1 MPEPADHAEKR
12 GKIETLLRQIPGFR
26 GYLEKED
33 RRQSDQLQRQWLADR
48 LQRSKR
54 SMDTLARSLAEAGEI
69 DALPE
74 LDRVRG
80 RLDRLIA
87 RVRGA
92 MQGYSGFFELVQVD
106 AALLDRIYAFDVSL
120 LEQVDGLSAAVE
132 QLPAQRD
139 HAAEA
144 LARVADQVDCAERQW
159 DLRED
164 MLKGLE

>member
-1 MPEPADHAEKR
+1 MPEPADHAEQR
-12 GKIETLLRQIPGFR
+12 GRIESILRQIPGFR

-54 SMDTLARSLAEAGEI
+54 SMDRLARSLADAGQI
-69 DALPE
+69 DVLPE

-87 RVRGA
+87 RTRSA
-92 MQGYSGFFELVQVD
+92 MQGYSGFFDLVQVD
-106 AALLDRIYAFDVSL
+106 AALLDRIYAYDVSL
-120 LEQVDGLSAAVE
+120 LEQVDGLSAAIE
-132 QLPAQRD
+132 QLPGQQER
-139 HAAEA
+139 AAEA
-144 LARVADQVDCAERQW
+144 LGRLADQIDCASRQW